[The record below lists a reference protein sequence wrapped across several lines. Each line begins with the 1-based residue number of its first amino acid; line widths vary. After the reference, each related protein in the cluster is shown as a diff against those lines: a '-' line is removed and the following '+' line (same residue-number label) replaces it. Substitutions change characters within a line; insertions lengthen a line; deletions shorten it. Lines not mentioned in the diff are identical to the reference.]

1 MRLICFNW
9 YILVM
14 KVAAKVREFV
24 KSRPFISE
32 ALENNIV
39 NMSELARI
47 IEKELKT
54 QSVQAT
60 KAAIRRYAVVLRK
73 SRRRREEAVLRL
85 LQASKLM
92 VLDNLSIVVTN
103 KDFDIINKLKIK
115 LSDLHYVY
123 LVDNNSLKEVRA
135 KVRQNLCQVHEDC
148 AALIVN
154 SPEQMETT
162 PGVVSYLTSLLSAQ
176 DVHSLAF
183 ASCYTETTIVVE
195 RTDALTSY
203 QIMSR
208 VIG

>member
-1 MRLICFNW
+1 
-9 YILVM
+9 M

-24 KSRPFISE
+24 KNRPFISE

-103 KDFDIINKLKIK
+103 KDLEIINKLKIK

-123 LVDNNSLKEVRA
+123 LVDKNSLKEVRA
-135 KVRQNLCQVHEDC
+135 KVRQNLCRVHEDC

-203 QIMSR
+203 EIMSK